1 MSILATIKRKLNF
14 IVKLNSLFD
23 RREKMQFMGVI
34 IVVFFMALFQALG
47 VVSILPFVTLVM
59 NPNVVYENQLLH
71 WLFDF
76 LGFTSTYPFL
86 VFMGFA
92 MLGILV
98 IGNFVSAFAVWLT
111 IRFVW
116 RKNYRLSLALLKK
129 YLSLPYAYFL
139 NQHSADLGKNVLYEV
154 QQLTDNFLLPFL
166 NIITG
171 VMVAVIIFVMLF
183 YVNPLVTLIAVV
195 FLTFFYLL
203 IYSRFSQEIR
213 IGGERRLE
221 ENKGRFKA
229 ASEALGGI
237 KDIKVLGREKYFLQ
251 RFSKHSE
258 KLSDLCAW
266 YNVVSGIPHYIVEIV
281 AFGGIIGLILFLL
294 SKQTGQQII
303 HLVGFFTFAG
313 YRLISA
319 LHGIFQSFTI
329 FRFNKAVLDKIYKD
343 MTEGGINTAEIIFD
357 KELPQPIPF
366 KKNIKLGN
374 ISFSYPGTN
383 GFVLKDINLEI
394 KKNTSIGIVGPTG
407 SGKTTLVD
415 IILGLFIP
423 NKGIMKVDDI
433 GINEKNI
440 RNWQCNL
447 GYVPQQVYL
456 SDDTISRNIAFGLP
470 DEKID
475 MAQVKLVAKIADID
489 NFIKNE
495 LPNGYETIVGERG
508 IRLSG
513 GQKQRVGIARSLYHD
528 PEVIVFDEATSSLD
542 GITEKVVLEA
552 MQSVSKIK
560 TIIIIAHRLTTVRNC
575 DIIYLID
582 KGRITSQGTYNDLM
596 KNNIQFQAMARK
608 VS

>member
-1 MSILATIKRKLNF
+1 MSILTTIKRKLNF
-14 IVKLNSLFD
+14 IVKLNILFD
-23 RREKMQFMGVI
+23 RREKMQFVGII
-34 IVVFFMALFQALG
+34 IVVFFAALFQALG
-47 VVSILPFVTLVM
+47 VVSIFPFVTLVM
-59 NPNVVYENQLLH
+59 NPNIVYENQLLH

-98 IGNFVSAFAVWLT
+98 IGNFVLAFAVWLT
-111 IRFVW
+111 VRFIW
-116 RKNYRLSLALLKK
+116 RKNHRLSLALLKK
-129 YLSLPYAYFL
+129 YISLPYAYFL

-154 QQLTDNFLLPFL
+154 QQLTDGFLFPFL

-171 VMVAVIIFVMLF
+171 VMMAGIILVMLF

-195 FLTFFYLL
+195 FLTFFYSL
-203 IYSRFSQEIR
+203 IYSRFSQGMR

-229 ASEALGGI
+229 ASEAFGGI

-266 YNVVSGIPHYIVEIV
+266 GNVVSLIPRYIVEIV
-281 AFGGIIGLILFLL
+281 AFGGVIGLILFLL

-303 HLVGFFTFAG
+303 PFVGFFTFAG

-319 LHGIFQSFTI
+319 LHGIFQSFTT

-343 MTEGGINTAEIIFD
+343 MTEGGINTTEIIFD

-366 KKNIKLGN
+366 KKNIKLEN

-383 GFVLKDINLEI
+383 DFVLKDINLEI

-407 SGKTTLVD
+407 AGKTTLVD
-415 IILGLFIP
+415 IILGLFII

-433 GINEKNI
+433 EINEKNI
-440 RNWQCNL
+440 RNWQRNL

-475 MAQVKLVAKIADID
+475 MARVKLVAKIANID
-489 NFIKNE
+489 NFITNE

-513 GQKQRVGIARSLYHD
+513 GQKQRIGIARSLYHD
-528 PEVIVFDEATSSLD
+528 PEFIVFDEATSSLD
-542 GITEKVVLEA
+542 GVTEKAVLEA
-552 MQSVSKIK
+552 IQGVSKIK
-560 TIIIIAHRLTTVRNC
+560 TLIIIAHRLTTVRDC

-582 KGRITSQGTYNDLM
+582 KGRITAQGTYNDLM

>member
-1 MSILATIKRKLNF
+1 
-14 IVKLNSLFD
+14 
-23 RREKMQFMGVI
+23 
-34 IVVFFMALFQALG
+34 
-47 VVSILPFVTLVM
+47 
-59 NPNVVYENQLLH
+59 
-71 WLFDF
+71 
-76 LGFTSTYPFL
+76 
-86 VFMGFA
+86 GFA

-129 YLSLPYAYFL
+129 YLFLPYAYFL
-139 NQHSADLGKNVLYEV
+139 NQHSADLGKNVLYEA
-154 QQLTDNFLLPFL
+154 QQFTDSFLLPFL
-166 NIITG
+166 RIITG
-171 VMVAVIIFVMLF
+171 VMVAVIIFAILF
-183 YVNPLVTLIAVV
+183 YVNPLLTLIAAV
-195 FLTFFYLL
+195 FLTFLYLL

-221 ENKGRFKA
+221 ENKGKFKA

-266 YNVVSGIPHYIVEIV
+266 CNVVSGIPHYIMEIV
-281 AFGGIIGLILFLL
+281 AFGGVIGLILFLL

-303 HLVGFFTFAG
+303 PLVGFFTFAG

-319 LHGIFQSFTI
+319 LQGIFQSFTI

-357 KELPQPIPF
+357 KELPQPLPF

-374 ISFSYPGTN
+374 ISFSYPGMN
-383 GFVLKDINLEI
+383 SFVLKDINLEI

-440 RNWQCNL
+440 RNWQRNL

-475 MAQVKLVAKIADID
+475 MAQVKLVAEIANID

-513 GQKQRVGIARSLYHD
+513 GQKQRIGIARSLYHD

-542 GITEKVVLEA
+542 GVMEKAVLEA

-560 TIIIIAHRLTTVRNC
+560 TLIIIAHRLTTVRNC

-608 VS
+608 VG